1 MFHSRALDWTSIFL
15 LIRHLADNP
24 VSVLLVGLGG
34 GALAQ
39 FLRDFVPNVTVEAV
53 ELDPTVLE
61 VATEWF
67 GFRPDDRLTVTI
79 GDGLERIS
87 ALEKEGSLKLAQKI
101 NTKLEQ
107 WWYSQIVFIY
117 IAGGRLFDVIMF
129 DVDNKDST
137 LGMSGPPPA
146 FVETLFLQKVCNLLT
161 PRGTAEMIVFSH
173 EM

>member
-1 MFHSRALDWTSIFL
+1 M
-15 LIRHLADNP
+15 
-24 VSVLLVGLGG
+24 SVLLVGLGG

-87 ALEKEGSLKLAQKI
+87 ALEKEGSINLVQKI

-107 WWYSQIVFIY
+107 GRYLWIVFID

-137 LGMSGPPPA
+137 VGMSGPPPA
-146 FVETLFLQKVCNLLT
+146 FVETAFLQKVYNLLT
-161 PRGTAEMIVFSH
+161 SRGTADMIILSQSI
-173 EM
+173 

>member
-1 MFHSRALDWTSIFL
+1 M
-15 LIRHLADNP
+15 
-24 VSVLLVGLGG
+24 SVLLVGLGG

-87 ALEKEGSLKLAQKI
+87 VLEKEGLINLAQKI
-101 NTKLEQ
+101 NTKLER
-107 WWYSQIVFIY
+107 WRY
-117 IAGGRLFDVIMF
+117 L
-129 DVDNKDST
+129 
-137 LGMSGPPPA
+137 
-146 FVETLFLQKVCNLLT
+146 
-161 PRGTAEMIVFSH
+161 
-173 EM
+173 